1 LLVKHNDLITQIA
14 TCYQV
19 FAHVND
25 FNTFLNNKDFPDK
38 GTRQVQRVKNS
49 IRQKIEDDKE
59 ESQGWLKDNMEDIKD
74 AYMNE
79 TGTTHHA
86 ILETPYSWIVNLSK
100 YNTYGDCDGG
110 CDGDG
115 EVMVMVR

>member
-1 LLVKHNDLITQIA
+1 MSKWFQDLLVKHNDLITQIA

-49 IRQKIEDDKE
+49 IRQKIKDDKE
-59 ESQGWLKDNMEDIKD
+59 ESQKWFRENMSSIST

-86 ILETPYSWIVNLSK
+86 ILPHHHTKRSDKRQQLVDK
-100 YNTYGDCDGG
+100 YRY
-110 CDGDG
+110 
-115 EVMVMVR
+115 E